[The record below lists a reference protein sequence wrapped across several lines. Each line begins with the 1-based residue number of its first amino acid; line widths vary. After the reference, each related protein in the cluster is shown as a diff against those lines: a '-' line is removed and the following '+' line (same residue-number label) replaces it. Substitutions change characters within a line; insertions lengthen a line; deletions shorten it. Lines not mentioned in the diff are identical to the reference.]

1 MQIRKRKIQVAA
13 GQLREVCT
21 VTAKTFSFFLAPKFS
36 MHSFTS
42 AVDPLYTANRLSG
55 GRLFHWQVVSR
66 DGRPV
71 IASNGLQVAAD
82 VAMSEASECETLLVC
97 AGLDAHEQGDRH
109 VCAWLRRIARRGGV
123 VGGLCSGTHLLAQ
136 AGLLD
141 GHRCTIH
148 WEDIQSLSED
158 FRQLEVT
165 ANLYEIDRK
174 RITCAGGTAS
184 LDLMLHLIGLAH
196 GADFAGRV
204 SDQFMHQ
211 RIRAAHDHQR
221 MAPHERLG
229 VREPKLLAAIGAME
243 ANLEEPLSL
252 SETAR
257 RANLSVRQLERLF
270 KQRLGCPPSRYY
282 LELRLHHARLL
293 LMRGASSILAIA
305 LAAGFAS
312 ASHFSRRYREH
323 FGHSPREERGFASSF
338 RSLEP

>member
-1 MQIRKRKIQVAA
+1 MS
-13 GQLREVCT
+13 
-21 VTAKTFSFFLAPKFS
+21 AKTYTFFLAPKFS
-36 MHSFTS
+36 MLAFAS

-55 GRLFHWQVVSR
+55 GRLYHWRVVSR
-66 DGRPV
+66 DGGPV
-71 IASNGLQVAAD
+71 TASNALTVAAD
-82 VAMSEASECETLLVC
+82 AAMADVDGCEALFVC
-97 AGLDAHEQGDRH
+97 AGLDAHEQCDRH
-109 VCAWLRRIARRGGV
+109 VTAWLRRIARRGGV
-123 VGGLCSGTHLLAQ
+123 MGGLCTGTRLLAQ

-158 FRQLEVT
+158 FPRLEVT
-165 ANLYEIDRK
+165 ANLFENDRK
-174 RITCAGGTAS
+174 RITCAGGTAA
-184 LDLMLHLIGLAH
+184 LDLMLHLVGIAH
-196 GADFAGRV
+196 GAELAGRV
-204 SDQFMHQ
+204 SEQFMHQ

-243 ANLEEPLSL
+243 ANLEDPLSL
-252 SETAR
+252 GEIAR
-257 RANLSVRQLERLF
+257 TANLSVRQLERLF
-270 KQRLGCPPSRYY
+270 KQRLGCTPSRYY
-282 LELRLHHARLL
+282 LELRLHQARLL

-338 RSLEP
+338 RSFEP

>member
-1 MQIRKRKIQVAA
+1 MS
-13 GQLREVCT
+13 
-21 VTAKTFSFFLAPKFS
+21 AKTYTFFLVPKFS
-36 MHSFTS
+36 MHAFTS
-42 AVDPLYTANRLSG
+42 AVDPLYTANRLTG
-55 GRLFHWQVVSR
+55 GRLYDWRVVSR
-66 DGRPV
+66 DGGPV
-71 IASNGLQVAAD
+71 TASNGLKVAAD
-82 VAMSEASECETLLVC
+82 AAMANVFECETLFVC
-97 AGLDAHEQGDRH
+97 AGLAAHEQADRNTA
-109 VCAWLRRIARRGGV
+109 AWLRRIARRGGV
-123 VGGLCSGTHLLAQ
+123 IGGLCSGTHLLAR

-148 WEDIQSLSED
+148 WEDIQALSEE
-158 FRQLEVT
+158 FPRLEVT
-165 ANLYEIDRK
+165 ANLFEIDRK
-174 RITCAGGTAS
+174 RITCAGGTAV
-184 LDLMLHLIGLAH
+184 LDLMLHLMGLAH
-196 GADFAGRV
+196 GTELAGRV

-221 MAPHERLG
+221 MAAHERLG

-243 ANLEEPLSL
+243 SNLEDPLSL
-252 SETAR
+252 GKIAR
-257 RANLSVRQLERLF
+257 GANLSVRQLERLF
-270 KQRLGCPPSRYY
+270 KQRLGCTPSRYY

>member
-1 MQIRKRKIQVAA
+1 M
-13 GQLREVCT
+13 
-21 VTAKTFSFFLAPKFS
+21 VTARNFTFFLAPKFS
-36 MHSFTS
+36 MLAFTS
-42 AVDPLYTANRLSG
+42 AVDPLYCANRLSG
-55 GRLFHWQVVSR
+55 GRLFGWRVVSR
-66 DGRPV
+66 DGGAV
-71 IASNGLQVAAD
+71 IASNGLHVAAD
-82 VAMSEASECETLLVC
+82 AAMSEVTDCDTLLVC

-109 VCAWLRRIARRGGV
+109 VAAWLRRMARRGAV
-123 VGGLCSGTHLLAQ
+123 IGGLCSGTRLLAR

-148 WEDIQSLSED
+148 WEDIQSLLEA
-158 FRQLEVT
+158 FPRLEVT

-174 RITCAGGTAS
+174 RITCAGGTAA
-184 LDLMLHLIGLAH
+184 LDLMLHLIGLGH
-196 GADFAGRV
+196 GSELAGRV

-229 VREPKLLAAIGAME
+229 VREPKLLSAIGAME

-252 SETAR
+252 SEIAR

-270 KQRLGCPPSRYY
+270 KHRLGCPPSRYY